1 MRENS
6 LYDKKSLRAIQGPK
20 ANFKEIAKDCVGF
33 ANAQG
38 GVIDFGIEDNDELP
52 EVNQRIPEDLTVKLL
67 NELAGK
73 TVNVSAYAEVMTAD
87 NGGEFLRLSV
97 HRNAHSLAST
107 SDGRYYLRVGDSSK
121 PVLGDEFFR
130 LAGEKDSTKWENTCS
145 QYDWQKC
152 DKDKLS
158 DLLLRIKESDR
169 VSDFVKSK
177 ESKEILDHF
186 GLTKED
192 SDEMTNL
199 GVLFIGTQSQRGALL
214 NSPIIQCIKYDAWGE
229 KVQKYLW
236 DDYTMNPIEIIESV
250 WARVPDWK
258 ESTEIADGL
267 YRRNIVAYDERV
279 IRELCANA
287 LVHRSYAVAGDIF
300 INLHPDRVEFVNPGQ
315 LPLGVTENNILHK
328 SVKRNERMA
337 NLFFSL
343 HLMEREGSGY
353 DKMYEVQLTNGKQVP
368 RVEEGDDSVTAIVE
382 RRIVSEEAI
391 KVIRRASENFPLKQK
406 NVICLGLI
414 AQAGSISGSELIR
427 QLELKDNVALRPWLR
442 PLIEIGIVE
451 TNDAKTRGV
460 EYRVNPQLLR
470 DSGFK
475 GKTTLK
481 RIEPHRLR
489 ELILED
495 LKLYG
500 PTSIKDINVR
510 IGEEIP
516 RRTLSRAIK
525 ELIDSN
531 QILSTGYGKT
541 LRYELSRQMGSN
553 NV

>member
-6 LYDKKSLRAIQGPK
+6 LYDKKSLRAIHGPK

-38 GVIDFGIEDNDELP
+38 GVIDFGIEDNEELP
-52 EVNQRIPEDLTVKLL
+52 YADQRIPEDLDVKLL
-67 NELAGK
+67 NEIAGK
-73 TVNVSAYAEVMTAD
+73 TVNVSAYAEVMAAD
-87 NGGEFLRLSV
+87 NGGEFLRLSI

-130 LAGEKDSTKWENTCS
+130 LAGEKDSTKWENIRS
-145 QYDWQKC
+145 QYDWQKS

-169 VSDFVKSK
+169 ISNFVKSK
-177 ESKEILDHF
+177 ETKELLDHF

-250 WARVPDWK
+250 WERVPDWK

-267 YRRNIVAYDERV
+267 YRRNILAYDERV

-300 INLHPDRVEFVNPGQ
+300 INIHPDRVEFVNPGQ

-391 KVIRRASENFPLKQK
+391 KVIKRASENFSLKQK
-406 NVICLGLI
+406 HLICLGMI

-427 QLELKDNVALRPWLR
+427 QLELRDNVALRPWLR

-470 DSGFK
+470 DSDFK

-510 IGEEIP
+510 IGEEISHKTIQ
-516 RRTLSRAIK
+516 RMLK
-525 ELIDSN
+525 NLIDSGLVASSGATQGMKYYLN
-531 QILSTGYGKT
+531 
-541 LRYELSRQMGSN
+541 
-553 NV
+553 

>member
-1 MRENS
+1 M
-6 LYDKKSLRAIQGPK
+6 
-20 ANFKEIAKDCVGF
+20 
-33 ANAQG
+33 
-38 GVIDFGIEDNDELP
+38 IDFGIEDNEELP
-52 EVNQRIPEDLTVKLL
+52 YANQRIPEDLDVKLL
-67 NELAGK
+67 NEIAGK
-73 TVNVSAYAEVMTAD
+73 TVNVSAYAEVIAAD
-87 NGGEFLRLSV
+87 NGGEFLRLSI
-97 HRNAHSLAST
+97 HRNANSLAST

-130 LAGEKDSTKWENTCS
+130 LAGEKDSTKWENIRS

-152 DKDKLS
+152 DKAKLS
-158 DLLLRIKESDR
+158 DLLLRIKESYR
-169 VSDFVKSK
+169 ISDFVKSK
-177 ESKEILDHF
+177 ETKEILDHF

-250 WARVPDWK
+250 WERVPDWK

-267 YRRNIVAYDERV
+267 YRRNILAYDERV

-300 INLHPDRVEFVNPGQ
+300 INIHPDRVEFVNPGQ

-382 RRIVSEEAI
+382 RHIVSEEAI
-391 KVIRRASENFPLKQK
+391 KVIKRSSENFPLKQK
-406 NVICLGLI
+406 HVICLGMI

-427 QLELKDNVALRPWLR
+427 QLELRDNVALRPWLR

-470 DSGFK
+470 DSDFK

-500 PTSIKDINVR
+500 PTSIKDINAR
-510 IGEEIP
+510 IGEEINI
-516 RRTLSRAIK
+516 RSIQRLLK
-525 ELIDSN
+525 GLIEEGLVETIGATN
-531 QILSTGYGKT
+531 T
-541 LRYELSRQMGSN
+541 LRYKLATNQ
-553 NV
+553 V

>member
-6 LYDKKSLRAIQGPK
+6 LYDKKSLRAIHGPK

-38 GVIDFGIEDNDELP
+38 GVIDFGIEDNKELP
-52 EVNQRIPEDLTVKLL
+52 DANQRIPEDLDVKLL
-67 NELAGK
+67 NEVAGK
-73 TVNVSAYAEVMTAD
+73 TVNVSAYAEVITAD

-130 LAGEKDSTKWENTCS
+130 LAGEKDSTKWENIHS
-145 QYDWQKC
+145 QYDWHKC
-152 DKDKLS
+152 DKDKIS
-158 DLLLRIKESDR
+158 DLMLRIKKSDR

-177 ESKEILDHF
+177 ETKEILDYF

-192 SDEMTNL
+192 GDEMTNL

-214 NSPIIQCIKYDAWGE
+214 NSPIIQCIKYDADGE

-250 WARVPDWK
+250 WERVPDWK

-267 YRRNIVAYDERV
+267 YRRNIPAYDERV

-315 LPLGVTENNILHK
+315 LPLGVTESNILHK

-343 HLMEREGSGY
+343 HVMEREGSGY

-368 RVEEGDDSVTAIVE
+368 RVEEGDDSVTAIVG
-382 RRIVSEEAI
+382 RRI
-391 KVIRRASENFPLKQK
+391 
-406 NVICLGLI
+406 
-414 AQAGSISGSELIR
+414 
-427 QLELKDNVALRPWLR
+427 VALRPWLR
-442 PLIEIGIVE
+442 PLIEFGVVE

-460 EYRVNPQLLR
+460 EYRVTPQLLR
-470 DSGFK
+470 DSDFK

-500 PTSIKDINVR
+500 PTSIRNINLR

-516 RRTLSRAIK
+516 HKTIQRMLKNLIKSGLVASSGATLGMK
-525 ELIDSN
+525 YFLN
-531 QILSTGYGKT
+531 
-541 LRYELSRQMGSN
+541 
-553 NV
+553 

>member
-6 LYDKKSLRAIQGPK
+6 LYDKKSLRAIHGPK

-38 GVIDFGIEDNDELP
+38 GVIDFGIEDNKELP

-67 NELAGK
+67 NEIAGK
-73 TVNVSAYAEVMTAD
+73 TVNVSAYAEVITAD

-97 HRNAHSLAST
+97 HRNTHSLAST

-130 LAGEKDSTKWENTCS
+130 LAGEKDSTKWENTRS

-152 DKDKLS
+152 DKEKLS
-158 DLLLRIKESDR
+158 DILLRIKESDR
-169 VSDFVKSK
+169 VSEFVKSK
-177 ESKEILDHF
+177 ETKEILDHF
-186 GLTKED
+186 GLTKEEG
-192 SDEMTNL
+192 DEMTNL

-214 NSPIIQCIKYDAWGE
+214 NSPIIQCIKYDADGE

-236 DDYTMNPIEIIESV
+236 DDYTKNPIEIIESV
-250 WARVPDWK
+250 WEQVPDWK

-353 DKMYEVQLTNGKQVP
+353 DKMYEVQLSNGKQVP

-391 KVIRRASENFPLKQK
+391 KVIKKASEKFPLKQK
-406 NVICLGLI
+406 HVICLGLI

-470 DSGFK
+470 DSDFK

-500 PTSIKDINVR
+500 PTPIKDINIR
-510 IGEEIP
+510 IGEEINL
-516 RRTLSRAIK
+516 RSIQRLLK
-525 ELIDSN
+525 GLIEEGLVESLGATN
-531 QILSTGYGKT
+531 T
-541 LRYELSRQMGSN
+541 LRYKLATNQ
-553 NV
+553 V